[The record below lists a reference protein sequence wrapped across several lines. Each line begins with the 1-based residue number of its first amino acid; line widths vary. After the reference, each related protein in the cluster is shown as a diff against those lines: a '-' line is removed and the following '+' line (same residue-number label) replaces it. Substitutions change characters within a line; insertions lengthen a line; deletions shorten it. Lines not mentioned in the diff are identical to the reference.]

1 MEYTTTYRIY
11 RNRRYP
17 GRILRI
23 DTPAG
28 PVYGR
33 TSCVPEDTR
42 SNQENLTRSP
52 VVLGAD
58 GNLYQTDVRYA
69 DGVATCRLLRW
80 TTAWDGST
88 PPSAATLASV
98 TSAASLVAEYGLGI
112 PINGAIAPC
121 ANGIVVGFVQMQF
134 DGSPFTAYLNSDG
147 STSIVAG
154 TNSPRDLMFSL
165 PAVVM
170 PGSVAVF
177 TDGTYNLTYTGI
189 GL

>member
-11 RNRRYP
+11 RNKRYS
-17 GRILRI
+17 GRILRV

-28 PVYGR
+28 PIYGR

-58 GNLYQTDVRYA
+58 GNLYQTDVRHA

-121 ANGIVVGFVQMQF
+121 ANGIVVGFVQMRL
-134 DGSPFTAYLNSDG
+134 DDSPFTAYLNSDG
-147 STSIVAG
+147 STSVVAG
-154 TNSPRDLMFSL
+154 VNSPQDLMFSL
-165 PAVVM
+165 PAIVM

-177 TDGTYNLTYTGI
+177 ADGTYNLTYTGL

>member
-11 RNRRYP
+11 RNRRYS
-17 GRILRI
+17 GRILRV

-28 PVYGR
+28 PIYGR

-42 SNQENLTRSP
+42 SDQENLTRSP

-98 TSAASLVAEYGLGI
+98 ASAATAPEYDFSISGS
-112 PINGAIAPC
+112 IAPC
-121 ANGIVVGFVQMQF
+121 ANGIVVGFVRMWTDSGQF
-134 DGSPFTAYLNSDG
+134 TVYLNSDG
-147 STSIVAG
+147 SASVVAG
-154 TNSPRDLMFSL
+154 ANSPGLMLSVL
-165 PAVVM
+165 PAIVL
-170 PGSVAVF
+170 PGSVAAF
-177 TDGTYNLTYTGI
+177 EDGTYNLLFTGE
-189 GL
+189 GV

>member
-11 RNRRYP
+11 RNKRYP
-17 GRILRI
+17 GRILRV

-33 TSCVPEDTR
+33 TSCVPEAAR
-42 SNQENLTRSP
+42 SNQPYLTRSP

-69 DGVATCRLLRW
+69 DGAATCRLLRW
-80 TTAWDGST
+80 TTAWDGSA

-98 TSAASLVAEYGLGI
+98 TSAVSPLGPTAVI
-112 PINGAIAPC
+112 DGSIAPC
-121 ANGIVVGFVQMQF
+121 ANGVVVGFVQMKS
-134 DGSPFTAYLNSDG
+134 DSGPFTAYLNSDG
-147 STSIVAG
+147 STSVVAG
-154 TNSPRDLMFSL
+154 ANSPRYLLSSL
-165 PAVVM
+165 PAIVM

-177 TDGTYNLTYTGI
+177 ADGTYNLTYTGL